1 MTPEQI
7 AAWAASG
14 ESEMLEFKRTTGER
28 REGART
34 LCAMLNHRGGRILF
48 GVEPD
53 GRVLGQQISD
63 HTIEEVAQEIQQLDP
78 PSFPTIDRVTLANGR
93 EVLVVSVSQGPVR
106 PYSYKGIA
114 YRRVGN
120 TSPGMSRDEYNRMLL
135 ERLHGEHRW
144 ENEPAMGWA
153 VADLDAAE
161 IVRTLDEA
169 IRRGRADD
177 PGTRDP
183 AEILRGIGLLRD
195 GVLLRAAPVLF
206 GRAERVEAEL
216 PQCLLRVARFRGA
229 DRTEFLDNRQFHGN
243 IFDLLLRA
251 ERFLRESL
259 PVAGRVAPGLFERVD
274 DPLYPPVALREALAN
289 AFCHRDYAI
298 GGGSVAVAIYDD
310 RLEITSS
317 GTLHFG
323 LTAEALL
330 APHESLP
337 WNPLIARVLFRRGV
351 IESWGRGTIK
361 MAELAR
367 QAGLP
372 VPEIEDAGGCVTVR
386 FRPTR
391 YLPPQRVAHDLTER
405 QRQILALLAASHGG
419 LALRDIRTAM
429 HEQPAEWEIK
439 DDLALLKQLELVET
453 RGHGR
458 GAYWRLVNH

>member
-1 MTPEQI
+1 MTPDQI

-14 ESEMLEFKRTTGER
+14 ESETLEFKRTTGER
-28 REGART
+28 REAART
-34 LCAMLNHRGGRILF
+34 LCAMLNHRGGRVLF

-53 GRVLGQQISD
+53 GRVLGQQVSD
-63 HTIEEVAQEIQQLDP
+63 HTIEEVAQEIQLLDP
-78 PSFPTIDRVTLANGR
+78 PTFPTIDRVVLANGR
-93 EVLVVSVSQGPVR
+93 EVLAVSVTQGPVR
-106 PYSYKGIA
+106 PYSYKRTA

-120 TSPGMSRDEYNRMLL
+120 TSPAMSRDEYNRMLL
-135 ERLHGEHRW
+135 ERLHGEYRW
-144 ENEPAMGWA
+144 ENEPAAGWS
-153 VADLDAAE
+153 VADLDTAE
-161 IVRTLDEA
+161 IVRTLEEA

-183 AEILRGIGLLRD
+183 AEILRGFGLLRD
-195 GVLLRAAPVLF
+195 GALLRAAPLLF

-216 PQCLLRVARFRGA
+216 PQCMLRVARFRGT

-243 IFDLLLRA
+243 VFDLLLRA
-251 ERFLRESL
+251 ERYLRESL
-259 PVAGRVAPGLFERVD
+259 PVAGRIAPGLFERVD

-317 GTLHFG
+317 GSLHFG
-323 LTAEALL
+323 LTAEALM

-337 WNPLIARVLFRRGV
+337 WNPLVARVLFRRGV

-391 YLPPQRVAHDLTER
+391 YLPPQRVARDLSER
-405 QRQILALLAASHGG
+405 QRQILDLLEASRGG
-419 LALRDIRTAM
+419 LALRDVRAVL
-429 HEQPAEWEIK
+429 QGNPAEWEVK
-439 DDLALLKQLELVET
+439 EDLALLKQLELVET

-458 GAYWRLVNH
+458 GAFWRLVNH